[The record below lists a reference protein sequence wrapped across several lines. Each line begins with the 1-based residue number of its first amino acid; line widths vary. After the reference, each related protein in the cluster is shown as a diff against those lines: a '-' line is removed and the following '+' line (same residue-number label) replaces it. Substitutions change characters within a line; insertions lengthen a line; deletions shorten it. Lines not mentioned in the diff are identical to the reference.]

1 MIGSV
6 INLSDELQGVK
17 DSILVLDEKV
27 DDLQS
32 NTAKQME
39 KMEISISKL
48 AESSMNAI
56 NKLTDAI
63 VEIRLILAKQYIEK
77 EDLKAVETNLVN
89 KIENNNS
96 SRKADIKTLQTA
108 IITNKKE
115 LDDKIIKN
123 KEDTDIKFNVIKNN
137 DSISIS
143 QVIKSIL
150 ALGLSAGFG
159 FLFSKLIGS

>member
-1 MIGSV
+1 LIGSV